1 MALSKL
7 SGDEQGI
14 ILGQLLNPLE
24 PRLVVYLSSASHE
37 LRALMPALRQQLRTE
52 YESAAALCGK
62 TGMRSCKELR
72 EAKDVFWHNKGLFSV
87 DLATLGKLGSVLPA
101 LAALTI
107 IENSAGAAGPDGV
120 QRLAEGLAA
129 GALPAVTSLAFANVH
144 VGKAGALA
152 LAAALG
158 RGALSRLNILT
169 LSNADIGDAGLVALA
184 PALRQ
189 RPALERLNLSNNPFG
204 NQGLR
209 ALVAPP
215 PPADGSPPPTGGLLN
230 LKILAISHTR
240 IEDYPGSLS
249 GNGLTDLAAEI
260 DNGALPALEKLGNR
274 TMLGG
279 DDLKHVCKYP
289 ESNPAKRA
297 LRKALETLAKKRA
310 VVPP

>member
-7 SGDEQGI
+7 SADEQGI

-52 YESAAALCGK
+52 YESAAALCRK

-72 EAKDVFWHNKGLFSV
+72 EAKDVFWHNKGLFSA

-144 VGKAGALA
+144 VGKSGALT

-158 RGALSRLNILT
+158 RGALSRLNNLT

-189 RPALERLNLSNNPFG
+189 RPALEKLRLMFNLFG
-204 NQGLR
+204 DEGLAAR
-209 ALVAPP
+209 VAPP
-215 PPADGSPPPTGGLLN
+215 PPAGALPTTTGV
-230 LKILAISHTR
+230 LKKLK
-240 IEDYPGSLS
+240 DLDLS
-249 GNGLTDLAAEI
+249 YTEVSDAGCAALVSAL
-260 DNGALPALEKLGNR
+260 DSGALPALERLKLN
-274 TMLGG
+274 
-279 DDLKHVCKYP
+279 HI
-289 ESNPAKRA
+289 PASAAAKEAVQAALARSRA
-297 LRKALETLAKKRA
+297 AL
-310 VVPP
+310 PS

>member
-1 MALSKL
+1 MTA
-7 SGDEQGI
+7 
-14 ILGQLLNPLE
+14 
-24 PRLVVYLSSASHE
+24 
-37 LRALMPALRQQLRTE
+37 T
-52 YESAAALCGK
+52 ALCIKMGLQD
-62 TGMRSCKELR
+62 CKELR
-72 EAKDVFWHNKGLFSV
+72 EAKDVRWEGDPWKVLSV
-87 DLATLGKLGSVLPA
+87 TDLMTLATLGSVLPA
-101 LAALTI
+101 LERLSHH
-107 IENSAGAAGPDGV
+107 EWDGAAVPDGV
-120 QRLAEGLAA
+120 PRLLAGLGAGAMPSLYELSLSVLGGDAGASALGAA
-129 GALPAVTSLAFANVH
+129 LDRGALPRLKN
-144 VGKAGALA
+144 LA
-152 LAAALG
+152 LTFAD
-158 RGALSRLNILT
+158 LS
-169 LSNADIGDAGLVALA
+169 DAGLVALA

-274 TMLGG
+274 TMVGG